1 MVSFMIIQ
9 AQILFPHPPRML
21 VYLSQ
26 FLDDQLE
33 FPFLNLQRKLEIP
46 SLVNH
51 CLRTLWNQLIQSQ
64 FDEGLQ

>member
-9 AQILFPHPPRML
+9 AQILFSHPPSML

-26 FLDDQLE
+26 FLDVQLE

-64 FDEGLQ
+64 FYEGLQ